1 MAERRRGRNTDKGKS
16 VSGKD
21 RSTDRTDNQKME
33 VMEVHSYARCSSPE
47 LTPVPGSE
55 PCTPDPKKS
64 KPEPTLSEVQNNIV
78 QILAEKMN
86 QNTETLHQEIK
97 QNRECINSLKEA
109 TEYLFKEMH
118 DVKKD
123 IVTLK
128 ESNEEHQKR
137 ISELEERVNEAER
150 YQRRW
155 NLRLYGLIEQE
166 GENVKQRVI
175 DICRAV
181 VPESG
186 DNFAHHIDVVHR
198 VGRKSAEKV
207 RPIILRFT
215 ARSAKELLW
224 KSSKG
229 SEYLQSRKLR
239 FGEDLTTKDK
249 DTRNRLWPQIEA
261 ARKQGKKAFF
271 VGAKAIIDGKEI
283 RG

>member
-1 MAERRRGRNTDKGKS
+1 M
-16 VSGKD
+16 
-21 RSTDRTDNQKME
+21 
-33 VMEVHSYARCSSPE
+33 HSYARCSSPE
-47 LTPVPGSE
+47 LTLVPGSE

-64 KPEPTLSEVQNNIV
+64 KSEPTLAKVQNNIV
-78 QILAEKMN
+78 QILVEKMN
-86 QNTETLHQEIK
+86 QNTETIHHEIK
-97 QNRECINSLKEA
+97 QNRECINSLKED
-109 TEYLFKEMH
+109 TEFIFKEMH

-128 ESNEEHQKR
+128 EVNVEHQKR
-137 ISELEERVNEAER
+137 ISELEVRVNEAER

-155 NLRLYGLIEQE
+155 NLRLYGLSEQE

-175 DICRAV
+175 DICCAV
-181 VPESG
+181 VPEAA
-186 DNFAHHIDVVHR
+186 DNFPHHIDVVHR

-239 FGEDLTTKDK
+239 VVEDLTTKDK
-249 DTRNRLWPQIEA
+249 DTRNRL
-261 ARKQGKKAFF
+261 
-271 VGAKAIIDGKEI
+271 
-283 RG
+283 